1 LQTVLDLARL
11 IIGIAILYW
20 GAEWLI
26 RGSAAIAR
34 AFGVKPLV
42 IGLTVVAYGT
52 SAPELAVATK
62 TALAHSQPIALGTV
76 IGSCAANISL
86 ILGLTAL
93 ISPPTVDSRIIKREV
108 PVLVGSAIAVPI
120 LFRNGVLSEL
130 EGGLLIL
137 CAVVFTIVT
146 LTVSARLDPDA
157 GLDGGLDEVDP
168 EIVASASASFTRA
181 PTEPPIPQSSRGG
194 KSAMGQGQRAE
205 ESGVAIGGRGRPRAS
220 RGAAALMS
228 AFGLMLILTGTFLFV
243 GGARQIGAEL
253 RMSDRMLG
261 LTVVSIGCALPE
273 LIGSLVAA
281 SRGHSALAVGSVIG
295 SNLLNV
301 FLVLGVTA
309 YLGPIRLGERM
320 HLVDLLGLVAITFL
334 GVLTL
339 RGSRKITR
347 FEGALL
353 VGAYIAFIIC
363 AAIL

>member
-1 LQTVLDLARL
+1 LTTVLDVGQL
-11 IIGIAILYW
+11 ILGIAILYW

-26 RGSAAIAR
+26 RGSAALAR
-34 AFGVKPLV
+34 AWGVKPLV

-62 TALAHSQPIALGTV
+62 TALSHSQPIALGTV

-93 ISPPTVDSRIIKREV
+93 ISPPTVDSRIIRREV

-120 LFRNGVLSEL
+120 LFRNGILSEL
-130 EGGLLIL
+130 EGALLVL
-137 CAVVFTIVT
+137 CAIIFTIAT
-146 LTVSARLDPDA
+146 LTVSARMDPDA
-157 GLDGGLDEVDP
+157 AVADDEPDGAGS
-168 EIVASASASFTRA
+168 SASMSR
-181 PTEPPIPQSSRGG
+181 PTTAQETGDS
-194 KSAMGQGQRAE
+194 
-205 ESGVAIGGRGRPRAS
+205 IGGRGRPRTARS
-220 RGAAALMS
+220 TAAVMS
-228 AFGLMLILTGTFLFV
+228 MVGLVLLLTGSHFFV
-243 GGARQIGAEL
+243 RGGRGIAAEL
-253 RMSDRMLG
+253 GMSERMLG
-261 LTVVSIGCALPE
+261 LTVISIGCALPE

-281 SRGHSALAVGSVIG
+281 SRGHSALAIGSVIG

-320 HLVDLLGLVAITFL
+320 HVVDLVGLVAITLL

-347 FEGALL
+347 LEGAIL
-353 VGAYIAFIIC
+353 VAAYLAFIVC
-363 AAIL
+363 AAIF